1 MFKNI
6 FSFKGRIGR
15 LEYVLSVVIFLFMTI
30 ITSGVSTLEASD
42 VAVGYLILLMFIPL
56 LWILLAQGC
65 KRCHDLNKNGFYQ
78 LIPIFI
84 LWMLFVKGTEG
95 SNQYGNDPSTIDNN
109 FQRSS
114 IEEDL
119 EREPRDRL

>member
-30 ITSGVSTLEASD
+30 ITSGVSTLNASD

-84 LWMLFVKGTEG
+84 LWMFFAKGTEG
-95 SNQYGNDPSTIDNN
+95 NNQYGDDPSAIDNTLT
-109 FQRSS
+109 RSS
-114 IEEDL
+114 IDGDL
-119 EREPRDRL
+119 ERQQRDRL